1 MAERHPPSKKPQRRS
16 PISRQEGER
25 RLIAAA
31 TSLLQS
37 QPFSTVSVR
46 QLSAVADVH
55 QSYIHTW
62 FGSQHGLFLRVLEE
76 ILAEFLGS
84 ISDQPADVIPID
96 PNSAIAQFAT
106 RLLLW
111 LDLEGCDLST
121 IAPTFDAL
129 VAATGQRLSTAIG
142 LEPET
147 AAKVSPYVAT
157 FFFGMSAFGRQF
169 GTDPAQLHKAG
180 TAWLRQV
187 DSLSH
192 ELSANQERQQ

>member
-1 MAERHPPSKKPQRRS
+1 MASGTRHSSKPRRRS
-16 PISRQEGER
+16 PITREEGER

-31 TSLLQS
+31 TALLQS
-37 QPFSTVSVR
+37 QPFSSVSVR
-46 QLSAVADVH
+46 QLSAVAEVH
-55 QSYIHTW
+55 QNYIHTW
-62 FGSQHGLFLRVLEE
+62 FGSQHGLYVRVLEKT
-76 ILAEFLGS
+76 LADFLDS
-84 ISDQPADVIPID
+84 INEQPPDVIPID
-96 PNSAIAQFAT
+96 PNSATAQFAT

-111 LDLEGCDLST
+111 LDLEGCDLSA

-187 DSLSH
+187 DSLSP
-192 ELSANQERQQ
+192 NQPVAEH